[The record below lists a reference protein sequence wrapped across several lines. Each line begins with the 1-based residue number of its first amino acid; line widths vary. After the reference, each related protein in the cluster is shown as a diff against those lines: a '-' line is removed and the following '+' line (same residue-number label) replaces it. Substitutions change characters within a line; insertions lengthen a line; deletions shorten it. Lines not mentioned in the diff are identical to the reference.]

1 MNNPK
6 KNFPFVSIIIP
17 TFNRSKTLE
26 KSLNLFFKQDYPKDK
41 TEIVVIDD
49 GSSDNTNKTVKN
61 IKIKLPKKIRLKY
74 LFQKNKGP
82 SVARNLG
89 INNCQGSIVIIVNDD
104 TLPVKEFITEHVK
117 FHFRFPKKNF
127 GVLGFTTWS
136 PEIKI
141 TPFMRW
147 LENGGPLFSY
157 NQIKGVKIN
166 WQQGWTCNISYKKE
180 FLLENGLFDEDF
192 PFAAWEDIELAY
204 RLFKKGM
211 EFRYNKNAIGYH
223 YHPTTLKSSIR
234 KMNTQGISV
243 VIFGGKIKEKS
254 VLPPLAKKDLG
265 GLIDLFDR
273 IFILPPI
280 EYLLKRI
287 ALFCESRFICY
298 NIYNLL
304 LLHYRVLGRRE
315 FLKRQHVKK
324 RH

>member
-1 MNNPK
+1 MNNNR
-6 KNFPFVSIIIP
+6 KNPTFVSIIIP

-26 KSLNLFFKQDYPKDK
+26 KSLSHFIKQDYPKDK

-49 GSSDNTNKTVKN
+49 GSSDNSKKTVNN
-61 IKIKLPKKIRLKY
+61 IKIKLPKKLRLKY

-82 SVARNLG
+82 SSARNLG
-89 INNCQGSIVIIVNDD
+89 IKNCFGSIVIIVNDD
-104 TLPVKEFITEHVK
+104 TFPIKEFISEHIK
-117 FHFRFPKKNF
+117 FHSLFPKINF
-127 GVLGFTTWS
+127 AVLGYTTWS

-157 NQIKGVKIN
+157 HQISGVKIN
-166 WQQGWTCNISYKKE
+166 WQQAWTSNISYKKE
-180 FLLENGLFDEDF
+180 FLLKNGLFDEDF

-204 RLFKKGM
+204 RLYKKGM
-211 EFRYNKNAIGYH
+211 KFRYNKKAIGYH

-234 KMNTQGISV
+234 KMRTQGKSV
-243 VIFGGKIKEKS
+243 VILGNKIKDRS

-273 IFILPPI
+273 IFISPPI
-280 EYLLKRI
+280 EYILKKI

-315 FLKRQHVKK
+315 FIKKHVKK
-324 RH
+324 RN